1 MLRAQD
7 VARGVGNPTVYS
19 PGSPAPT
26 GATDAGGLDPR
37 QYGLEQLLG
46 AGRSIV
52 SNASRNPALHRLEQA
67 VITDDV
73 VPAIHGELA
82 GDEQRT
88 LVVAVVDN
96 LEQIAALLGIERL
109 RSPIIDDEQSCAVA
123 MMSAVVRNK
132 PRQQSS

>member
-1 MLRAQD
+1 M
-7 VARGVGNPTVYS
+7 
-19 PGSPAPT
+19 
-26 GATDAGGLDPR
+26 
-37 QYGLEQLLG
+37 
-46 AGRSIV
+46 
-52 SNASRNPALHRLEQA
+52 
-67 VITDDV
+67 ITDDV

-123 MMSAVVRNK
+123 MMSTVVRKK